1 MNKEKTT
8 AQEFLNTWFLPANA
22 KIAFQ
27 NFLEATN
34 DINVQKQE
42 TALKE
47 VYNIL
52 DSVVLGEEK
61 DQFKTKLLPGEKYY
75 RARIIRPEDY
85 GKVETGI
92 SRSCDDKFSGY
103 NEINSREPILG
114 ISGVGR
120 NNLAGVSYLYVASNE
135 ATACMEVKSQFGDL
149 ISLATFE
156 ILEPLVVID
165 FSRDK
170 AFDREL
176 STQYNLSMGVFFTLL
191 MSHYSEP
198 VKDNRSYRATQ
209 IISDYLRKTGIDG
222 VAYRSSLS
230 PRGVNYTIFNSHPS
244 KIKYVS
250 SKILIHKQANHSFWD
265 LNEEKAVFSNPEG
278 KMLEYDSAIAKQQK
292 DKLKMFVKIRNDS

>member
-1 MNKEKTT
+1 MNNEKTV
-8 AQEFLNTWFLPANA
+8 AQEFLNSWVLPANA

-27 NFLEATN
+27 NFLEAVN
-34 DINVQKQE
+34 GINIAKQE
-42 TALKE
+42 TALRE
-47 VYNIL
+47 VYGIL
-52 DSVVLGEEK
+52 DSVVLGNEK
-61 DQFKTKLLPGEKYY
+61 DQFRNKLLPGEKYY

-92 SRSCDDKFSGY
+92 GRSSDDKFSGY

-120 NNLAGVSYLYVASNE
+120 NNLAGYVASNE

-165 FSRDK
+165 FSSDK

-176 STQYNLSMGVFFTLL
+176 SIQHNLSMGVFFTLL

-209 IISDYLRKTGIDG
+209 IVSDYLRKTGIDG

-230 PRGVNYTIFNSHPS
+230 PEGVNYTIFNNHPS
-244 KIKYVS
+244 NIKYVG

-265 LNEEKAVFSNPEG
+265 LNEEKAIFSNPEG
-278 KMLEYDSAIAKQQK
+278 KMLEYDKAIADKQK
-292 DKLKMFVKIRNDS
+292 DRLKEVVQNK

>member
-1 MNKEKTT
+1 MNKEKTV
-8 AQEFLNTWFLPANA
+8 AQEFLNAWVLPANA

-27 NFLEATN
+27 KFLEAAN
-34 DINVQKQE
+34 GINVLEQE
-42 TALKE
+42 TVLKE
-47 VYNIL
+47 VYDIL
-52 DSVVLGEEK
+52 DRVVLGDKK
-61 DQFKTKLLPGEKYY
+61 DQFKKELHPGEAYY

-92 SRSCDDKFSGY
+92 GRSSDDKFSGY

-165 FSRDK
+165 FSSDK

-176 STQYNLSMGVFFTLL
+176 SIQHNLSMGVFFTLL

-230 PRGVNYTIFNSHPS
+230 PGGVNYTIFNSHPS

-265 LNEEKAVFSNPEG
+265 LNEEKAIFSNPEG
-278 KMLEYDSAIAKQQK
+278 KMLEYDKAIADKQK
-292 DKLKMFVKIRNDS
+292 DRLKEVVQNK

>member
-1 MNKEKTT
+1 MNNEKTV
-8 AQEFLNTWFLPANA
+8 AQEFLNSWVLPANA

-27 NFLEATN
+27 NFLEAVN
-34 DINVQKQE
+34 GINIAKQE
-42 TALKE
+42 TALRE
-47 VYNIL
+47 VYGIL
-52 DSVVLGEEK
+52 DSVVLGNEK
-61 DQFKTKLLPGEKYY
+61 DQFRNKLLPGEKYY

-92 SRSCDDKFSGY
+92 GRSSDDKFSGY

-165 FSRDK
+165 FSSDK

-176 STQYNLSMGVFFTLL
+176 SIQHNLSMGVFLTLL

-209 IISDYLRKTGIDG
+209 IVSDYLRKTGIDG

-230 PRGVNYTIFNSHPS
+230 PEGVNYTIFNSHPS
-244 KIKYVS
+244 NIKYVG

-265 LNEEKAVFSNPEG
+265 LNEEKAIFSNPEG
-278 KMLEYDSAIAKQQK
+278 KMLEYDKAIADKQK
-292 DKLKMFVKIRNDS
+292 DRLKEVVQNK

>member
-1 MNKEKTT
+1 MDKEKN
-8 AQEFLNTWFLPANA
+8 AVQEFLSTWILPANA
-22 KIAFQ
+22 KITFQ
-27 NFLEATN
+27 NFLEAAN
-34 DINVQKQE
+34 GISVQEQE

-47 VYNIL
+47 VYDIL
-52 DSVVLGEEK
+52 DNVVLGNQKE
-61 DQFKTKLLPGEKYY
+61 QFKKELHTGETYY

-92 SRSCDDKFSGY
+92 GRSSDDKFSGY

-149 ISLATFE
+149 ISLATFV
-156 ILEPLVVID
+156 IQQPLVIID

-176 STQYNLSMGVFFTLL
+176 SIQHNLSMGVFFTLL

-230 PRGVNYTIFNSHPS
+230 PGGVNYTIFNSHPS

-265 LNEEKAVFSNPEG
+265 LNEENAIFSNPEG

-292 DKLKMFVKIRNDS
+292 DRLKMFVKIYNES

>member
-1 MNKEKTT
+1 MNKEKTI

-27 NFLEATN
+27 NFLEAVNGT
-34 DINVQKQE
+34 NVQSQE
-42 TALKE
+42 TTLKE
-47 VYNIL
+47 IYDIL
-52 DSVVLGEEK
+52 DSVVLGNQKEQFEK
-61 DQFKTKLLPGEKYY
+61 ELHLGETYY

-149 ISLATFE
+149 ISLATFV
-156 ILEPLVVID
+156 IQQPLVVID

-170 AFDREL
+170 AFDRKL
-176 STQYNLSMGVFFTLL
+176 SERYNLSMGIFFTLL

-230 PRGVNYTIFNSHPS
+230 PGGVNYTIFNSHPS

-278 KMLEYDSAIAKQQK
+278 KMLEYDKTIA
-292 DKLKMFVKIRNDS
+292 DI

>member
-1 MNKEKTT
+1 MNNEKTV
-8 AQEFLNTWFLPANA
+8 AQEFLNAWVLPANA

-27 NFLEATN
+27 KFLEAAN
-34 DINVQKQE
+34 GINVLEQE
-42 TALKE
+42 TVLKE
-47 VYNIL
+47 VYDIL
-52 DSVVLGEEK
+52 DCVVLGNEK
-61 DQFKTKLLPGEKYY
+61 DQFRNKLLPGEKYY

-92 SRSCDDKFSGY
+92 SRSSDDKFSGY

-165 FSRDK
+165 FSSDK

-176 STQYNLSMGVFFTLL
+176 SIQHNLSMGVFFTLL

-230 PRGVNYTIFNSHPS
+230 PEGVNYTIFNSHPS
-244 KIKYVS
+244 NIKYVG

-265 LNEEKAVFSNPEG
+265 LNEEKAIFSNPEG
-278 KMLEYDSAIAKQQK
+278 KMLEYDKAIADKQK
-292 DKLKMFVKIRNDS
+292 DRLKEVVQNK

>member
-1 MNKEKTT
+1 MDKEKNE
-8 AQEFLNTWFLPANA
+8 AQEFLNAWILPANA
-22 KIAFQ
+22 KIGFQ
-27 NFLEATN
+27 NFLESVN
-34 DINVQKQE
+34 GINGQKQE
-42 TALKE
+42 TALKK
-47 VYNIL
+47 VYDIL
-52 DSVVLGEEK
+52 DSVVLGDEK
-61 DQFKTKLLPGEKYY
+61 DQFEEKLLPGEKYY

-92 SRSCDDKFSGY
+92 GRSSDDKFSGY

-135 ATACMEVKSQFGDL
+135 STACMEVKSQFGDL

-156 ILEPLVVID
+156 IRQPLVVIN
-165 FSRDK
+165 FSSDK
-170 AFDREL
+170 AFDRKL
-176 STQYNLSMGVFFTLL
+176 SERHNLSMGIFFTLL

-198 VKDNRSYRATQ
+198 VKDNRSYRVTQ

-230 PRGVNYTIFNSHPS
+230 PGGVNYTIFNSHPS

-278 KMLEYDSAIAKQQK
+278 QMLEYDKAIADKQK
-292 DKLKMFVKIRNDS
+292 DRLKEVVQNK

>member
-1 MNKEKTT
+1 MDKEKNE
-8 AQEFLNTWFLPANA
+8 AQEFLNAWILPANA
-22 KIAFQ
+22 KIGFQ
-27 NFLEATN
+27 NFLESLN
-34 DINVQKQE
+34 GINGQKQE
-42 TALKE
+42 TALKK
-47 VYNIL
+47 VYDIL
-52 DSVVLGEEK
+52 DSVVLGDEK
-61 DQFKTKLLPGEKYY
+61 DQFEEKLLPGKKYY

-92 SRSCDDKFSGY
+92 GRSSDDKFSGY

-135 ATACMEVKSQFGDL
+135 STACMEVKSQFGDL

-156 ILEPLVVID
+156 IRQPLVVIN
-165 FSRDK
+165 FSSDK
-170 AFDREL
+170 AFDRKL
-176 STQYNLSMGVFFTLL
+176 SERHNLSMGIFFTLL

-198 VKDNRSYRATQ
+198 VKDNRSYGVTQ

-230 PRGVNYTIFNSHPS
+230 PGGVNYTIFNSHPS

-265 LNEEKAVFSNPEG
+265 LNEEKAIFSNPEG
-278 KMLEYDSAIAKQQK
+278 KMLEYDKAIADKQK
-292 DKLKMFVKIRNDS
+292 DRLKEVVQNK

>member
-1 MNKEKTT
+1 MDKEKNA
-8 AQEFLNTWFLPANA
+8 AQEFLNAWILPANA
-22 KIAFQ
+22 KIGFQ
-27 NFLEATN
+27 NFLESVN
-34 DINVQKQE
+34 GINGQKQE
-42 TALKE
+42 TALKK
-47 VYNIL
+47 VYDIL
-52 DSVVLGEEK
+52 DSVVLGDK
-61 DQFKTKLLPGEKYY
+61 KGQFKKELHPGETYY

-92 SRSCDDKFSGY
+92 GRSSDDKFSGY

-135 ATACMEVKSQFGDL
+135 STACMEVKSQFGDL

-156 ILEPLVVID
+156 ILEPLFVID
-165 FSRDK
+165 FSRDR
-170 AFDREL
+170 AFDRGL
-176 STQYNLSMGVFFTLL
+176 SIQHNLSMGVFFTLL

-209 IISDYLRKTGIDG
+209 IVSDYLRKTGIDG

-230 PRGVNYTIFNSHPS
+230 PEGVNYTIFNSHPS
-244 KIKYVS
+244 NIKYVG

-278 KMLEYDSAIAKQQK
+278 KMLEYDKAIADKQK
-292 DKLKMFVKIRNDS
+292 DRLKEVVQNK

>member
-1 MNKEKTT
+1 MNNEKTV
-8 AQEFLNTWFLPANA
+8 AQEFLNSWVLPANA

-27 NFLEATN
+27 NFLEAVN
-34 DINVQKQE
+34 GINIAKQE
-42 TALKE
+42 TALRE
-47 VYNIL
+47 VYGIL
-52 DSVVLGEEK
+52 DSVVLENEK
-61 DQFKTKLLPGEKYY
+61 DQFRNKLLPGEKYY

-92 SRSCDDKFSGY
+92 GRSSDDKFSGY

-165 FSRDK
+165 FSSDK

-176 STQYNLSMGVFFTLL
+176 SIQHNLSMGVFFTLL

-209 IISDYLRKTGIDG
+209 IVSDYLRKTGIDG

-230 PRGVNYTIFNSHPS
+230 PEGVNYTIFNNHPS
-244 KIKYVS
+244 NIKYVG

-265 LNEEKAVFSNPEG
+265 LNEEKAIFSNPEG
-278 KMLEYDSAIAKQQK
+278 KMLEYDKAIADKQK
-292 DKLKMFVKIRNDS
+292 DRLKEVVQNK

>member
-1 MNKEKTT
+1 MNKEKTV
-8 AQEFLNTWFLPANA
+8 AQEFLNAWVLPANA

-27 NFLEATN
+27 KFLEAAN
-34 DINVQKQE
+34 GINVLEQE
-42 TALKE
+42 TVLKE
-47 VYNIL
+47 VYDIL
-52 DSVVLGEEK
+52 DRVVLGDKK
-61 DQFKTKLLPGEKYY
+61 DQFKKELHPGEAYY

-92 SRSCDDKFSGY
+92 SRSSDDKFSGY

-198 VKDNRSYRATQ
+198 VKDNRSFRATQ

-244 KIKYVS
+244 NIKYVG

-265 LNEEKAVFSNPEG
+265 LNEEKAIFSNPEG
-278 KMLEYDSAIAKQQK
+278 KMLEYDKAIADKQK
-292 DKLKMFVKIRNDS
+292 DRLKEVVQNK

>member
-61 DQFKTKLLPGEKYY
+61 DQFKTELLPGEKYY

-165 FSRDK
+165 FSIDK

-176 STQYNLSMGVFFTLL
+176 SIQHNLSMGVFFTLL

-209 IISDYLRKTGIDG
+209 IVSDYLRKTGIDG

-230 PRGVNYTIFNSHPS
+230 PEGVNYTIFNSHPS
-244 KIKYVS
+244 NIKYVG
-250 SKILIHKQANHSFWD
+250 SKILIHKQANYSFWD
-265 LNEEKAVFSNPEG
+265 LNEEKAIFSNPEG
-278 KMLEYDSAIAKQQK
+278 KMLEYDKAIADKQK
-292 DKLKMFVKIRNDS
+292 DRLKEVVQNK

>member
-1 MNKEKTT
+1 MNNEKTV
-8 AQEFLNTWFLPANA
+8 AQEFLNSWVLPANA

-27 NFLEATN
+27 NFLEAVN
-34 DINVQKQE
+34 GINIAKQE
-42 TALKE
+42 TALRE
-47 VYNIL
+47 VYGIL
-52 DSVVLGEEK
+52 DSVVLGNEK
-61 DQFKTKLLPGEKYY
+61 DQFRNKLLPGEKYY

-85 GKVETGI
+85 GRVETGI
-92 SRSCDDKFSGY
+92 GRSSDDKFSGY

-165 FSRDK
+165 FSSDK

-176 STQYNLSMGVFFTLL
+176 SIQHNLSMGVFFTLL

-209 IISDYLRKTGIDG
+209 IVSDYLRKTGIDG

-230 PRGVNYTIFNSHPS
+230 PGGVNYTIFNSHPS
-244 KIKYVS
+244 NIKYVG

-265 LNEEKAVFSNPEG
+265 LNEEKAIFSNPEG
-278 KMLEYDSAIAKQQK
+278 KMLEYDKAIADKQK
-292 DKLKMFVKIRNDS
+292 DRLKEVVQNK